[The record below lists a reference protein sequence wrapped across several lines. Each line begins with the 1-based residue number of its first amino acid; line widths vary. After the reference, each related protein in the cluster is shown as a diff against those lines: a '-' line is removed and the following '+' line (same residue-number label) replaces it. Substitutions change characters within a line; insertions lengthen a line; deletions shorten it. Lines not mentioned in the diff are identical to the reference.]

1 MSQNNRV
8 LSHSVLGKDGGGG
21 GESGDG
27 NGNIRKVVDE
37 LDERRFPVD
46 WRSSYLLGASEKDA
60 HLIFSAIFG
69 NSFQSSARLGEITSE
84 GVETN
89 GPTYL

>member
-1 MSQNNRV
+1 MSQNDLV
-8 LSHSVLGKDGGGG
+8 LSHSVLDMDGGDKGG
-21 GESGDG
+21 SGDG
-27 NGNIRKVVDE
+27 GNTVDE